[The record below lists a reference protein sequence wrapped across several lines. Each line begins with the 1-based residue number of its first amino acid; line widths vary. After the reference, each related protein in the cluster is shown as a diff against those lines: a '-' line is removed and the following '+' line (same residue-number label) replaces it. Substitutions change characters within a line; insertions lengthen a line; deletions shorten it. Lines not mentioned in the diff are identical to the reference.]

1 MADDYA
7 SHEDIKLIVQ
17 AVSDLTRATGE
28 MVIRFDHQASLF
40 KASEERREKEHD
52 KMELEIKA
60 NRLSN
65 EAIEKRLIPVEGTN
79 KLISSENQIFCK
91 IFGSV
96 SLVHQLLCKIYFG
109 KVDSTIKILL
119 DFLFKPHWEK

>member
-79 KLISSENQIFCK
+79 KLISSIATK
-91 IFGSV
+91 IIG
-96 SLVHQLLCKIYFG
+96 SLVLVFILGGVGIFAA
-109 KVDSTIKILL
+109 IKLSGA
-119 DFLFKPHWEK
+119 